1 MKIIH
6 FSEEAMNINSE
17 YIQKKEFHTTFKGYN
32 MDEVDK
38 FLDIIAVEFERLLKK
53 NTELQESLDKIRYE
67 GKEENKEA
75 ASATDADVNKLVS
88 EVLISAHKIADE
100 IKKKAEREA
109 EEIIKNKKDIEEND
123 IKNLLREKNDI
134 EEKVKLAEKSYSD
147 FVLKLKDIVYDFNL
161 KITGMEN
168 KFKIEDIKEDIYM
181 AEDVRQDLRVK
192 EDENISVSQKDINKS
207 DIEASSKE
215 RFNKSSEEEKE
226 LSSQELRG
234 LNNESEEQ
242 KIREIIESEDFEE
255 PESNSSYKEVKKDK
269 KIFDEYEKDRILKN
283 KKKID
288 IANPDIINEFFGNND
303 ERKY

>member
-1 MKIIH
+1 
-6 FSEEAMNINSE
+6 MNINSE

-53 NTELQESLDKIRYE
+53 NIELQESLDKIRYE
-67 GKEENKEA
+67 GKEDKKEA
-75 ASATDADVNKLVS
+75 VSATDADVNKLVS

-100 IKKKAEREA
+100 IKKKAEKEA

-147 FVLKLKDIVYDFNL
+147 FVLKLKDIVYDFNM

-168 KFKIEDIKEDIYM
+168 KFKIEDIKEDIYT
-181 AEDVRQDLRVK
+181 AEDAREDLRVK
-192 EDENISVSQKDINKS
+192 EDENISASQNDINKS

-215 RFNKSSEEEKE
+215 RFNKASEEEKE
-226 LSSQELRG
+226 LPSPELRV

-283 KKKID
+283 KKNID